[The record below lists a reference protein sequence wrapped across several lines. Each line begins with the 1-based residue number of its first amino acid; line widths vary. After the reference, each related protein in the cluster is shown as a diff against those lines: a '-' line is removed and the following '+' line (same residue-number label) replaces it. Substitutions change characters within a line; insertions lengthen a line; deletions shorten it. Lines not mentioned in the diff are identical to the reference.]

1 MSHVQPI
8 KNQTPKIITSKP
20 CHVDMGPNHGTLDV
34 TPEYP
39 EPSCSPQ
46 NMAPPDAPCHAPSRH
61 AQPRSRSDRGSGGPG
76 GSGSRA
82 RGWRGRQR
90 WQHSGCQGETKAM
103 TATGEA
109 KKTLQLMDLSQVG
122 VWDGQF
128 TRHGVLKQ
136 LMMIEKPRW
145 IKNQGAR
152 PCPNQVLGKVLGN
165 GTGMQEENQCI
176 YIYI

>member
-1 MSHVQPI
+1 MWIWVQIMALWMLHQNIQSQVALLRTWLRLTRPATHPAA
-8 KNQTPKIITSKP
+8 TPSPAAALT
-20 CHVDMGPNHGTLDV
+20 GA
-34 TPEYP
+34 PEAL
-39 EPSCSPQ
+39 E
-46 NMAPPDAPCHAPSRH
+46 ALEVELEAGA
-61 AQPRSRSDRGSGGPG
+61 AGSA
-76 GSGSRA
+76 GST
-82 RGWRGRQR
+82 
-90 WQHSGCQGETKAM
+90 GCQGETKAM

-176 YIYI
+176 YIYRHIG